1 MRYQVVHR
9 TSYRYRSP
17 VSLGYSLAR
26 LTPRTYP
33 GQVCHAT
40 ETTIDPAPDH
50 RSERTDTFG
59 NETTWFSIERPHDH
73 LDVVAT
79 SEVTVEGEPA
89 QLLFAA
95 SQRWDEVRDAVR
107 HSDAPDVI
115 DARAFT
121 LPSPLVPPMRGL
133 DEFAAPSF
141 VPDRPLV
148 DTVIDLMSRIHRE
161 FTYDPGFTTVATPLA
176 TVLEHR
182 RGVCQDFAHLAIA
195 ALRSQGLAARYVS
208 GYLETRPPPGRE
220 RLQGAD
226 ASHAWF
232 SVFVPEVGWIDLDPT
247 NDQAVGERHITLG
260 WGRDYRDVAPLV
272 GVLYGSGAGQE
283 LDVGVDVIP
292 MEVVPG

>member
-1 MRYQVVHR
+1 VVHR
-9 TSYRYRSP
+9 TSYRYQSP
-17 VSLGYSLAR
+17 VSIGYSIAR

-33 GQVCHAT
+33 GQVCHTT
-40 ETTIDPAPDH
+40 ETVVDPVPDD

-73 LDVVAT
+73 LDVTAT

-89 QLLFAA
+89 QLLLAS
-95 SQRWDEVRDAVR
+95 SQRWDEVRDAIR
-107 HSDAPDVI
+107 HGVAPEVL
-115 DARAFT
+115 DARAYT
-121 LPSPLVPPMRGL
+121 LPSPLVPVMSGL
-133 DEFAAPSF
+133 DEFASASF

-161 FTYDPGFTTVATPLA
+161 FSYDPGFSTVATPLA
-176 TVLEHR
+176 DVLEHR

-272 GVLYGSGAGQE
+272 GVLYGSGAGQA

-292 MEVVPG
+292 VEAP

>member
-1 MRYQVVHR
+1 VVHR

-17 VSLGYSLAR
+17 VSLGYSIAR

-33 GQVCHAT
+33 GQVCHTT
-40 ETTIDPAPDH
+40 ETTIDPTPDD
-50 RSERTDTFG
+50 RSDRTDTFG
-59 NETTWFSIERPHDH
+59 NEVTWFSIERPHDH
-73 LDVVAT
+73 LEVIAT

-89 QLLFAA
+89 QLLMAS
-95 SQRWDEVRDAVR
+95 SQRWDEVRDAIR
-107 HSDAPDVI
+107 HGLAPEVLE
-115 DARAFT
+115 ARAYT
-121 LPSPLVPPMRGL
+121 LPSPLVPVLAGL
-133 DEFAAPSF
+133 DRFAAESF

-148 DTVIDLMSRIHRE
+148 ETVVDLMSRIHRE

-176 TVLEHR
+176 DVLEHR

-247 NDQAVGERHITLG
+247 NDQAVGERHITVG
-260 WGRDYRDVAPLV
+260 WGRDYRDVAPLT

-283 LDVGVDVIP
+283 LDVGVDV
-292 MEVVPG
+292 VPLDVMP